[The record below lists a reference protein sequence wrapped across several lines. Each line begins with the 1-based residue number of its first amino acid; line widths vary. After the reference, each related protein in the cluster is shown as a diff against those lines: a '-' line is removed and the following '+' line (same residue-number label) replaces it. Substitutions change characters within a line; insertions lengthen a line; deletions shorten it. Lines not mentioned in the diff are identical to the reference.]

1 MENDQEGFDKM
12 MKKYNFSFLKFE
24 RRDLRDELV
33 NRFQINRV
41 PCILA
46 FQIQFDEDRYRAKI
60 LNGGENLVP
69 RLKHIDDQI
78 IEIKKVGGFFNA
90 LRIEKKLKE
99 DIENE
104 FLHEEEAKKA
114 AEKKVESN
122 KNKRNLHKDDLK
134 IEAREKSIA
143 EFKLKLEKKK
153 LIME

>member
-1 MENDQEGFDKM
+1 M
-12 MKKYNFSFLKFE
+12 
-24 RRDLRDELV
+24 
-33 NRFQINRV
+33 
-41 PCILA
+41 
-46 FQIQFDEDRYRAKI
+46 
-60 LNGGENLVP
+60 
-69 RLKHIDDQI
+69 KHIDDQI